1 MNRRSRRYQGSALAG
16 GTWSWRLAGVLLV
29 VVAVVVTA
37 IGTCM
42 VVTEREPR
50 QPAVVR
56 VQNPWPTPV
65 AMGASLMHGF
75 YSYESPIPGE
85 FLFFWVP
92 EGLEL
97 TAAREGEPGS
107 GRWGLVLFTPDGR
120 SWMCLRVGRPPECG
134 REVAPDA
141 DGIAELFDS
150 LLNSVRLDSHAP

>member
-1 MNRRSRRYQGSALAG
+1 MNRWGGRYQGSALTG

-29 VVAVVVTA
+29 GVAVVVTA

-50 QPAVVR
+50 QPTVVR
-56 VQNPWPTPV
+56 VHNPRPTPV
-65 AMGASLMHGF
+65 AMGASLTRGF

-97 TAAREGEPGS
+97 TADREGGPGS
-107 GRWGLVLFTPDGR
+107 GLWGLVLFTPDGR

-141 DGIAELFDS
+141 DGIAELFDL
-150 LLNSVRLDSHAP
+150 LLNSVRLDFHAP